1 MYCFFNYLLSLF
13 ENKVTKITK
22 KLITKITK
30 KYHLFSTNSNIST
43 LSVYKNYLVYFKL

>member
-13 ENKVTKITK
+13 ENKV
-22 KLITKITK
+22 TKITK